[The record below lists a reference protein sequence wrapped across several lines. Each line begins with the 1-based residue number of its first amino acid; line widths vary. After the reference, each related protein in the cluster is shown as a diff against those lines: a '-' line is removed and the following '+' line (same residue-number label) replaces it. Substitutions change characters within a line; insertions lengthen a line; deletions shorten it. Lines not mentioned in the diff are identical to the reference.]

1 MRLIFVFF
9 ALGFGLISAQ
19 AQTRSQL
26 ENQRRKIQEEIKLN
40 RELLG
45 QTQSDSEDALEQL
58 SDIES
63 QLKLQES
70 LIANTQRTLSIL
82 SKDLAKK
89 EAEIQQKKD
98 ELQSLIDEYKKVIY
112 ESYKSKSTQVQ
123 LMYILA
129 SESFTQ
135 AYKRLAYLNQY
146 GEYRRAQ
153 AEEIKSLQLD
163 LEADLILLESERE
176 KQKQL
181 LVESRNEK
189 TSLEKDKAKVE
200 ELRTEILKK
209 EKFYIAELNKKQ
221 AQEDRLAKQIDDLIK
236 KAIAESRKKAKANAK
251 PASSSG
257 FALTPEAKALE
268 AEFAANKG
276 KLPWP
281 VKRGVV
287 TRKYGVQPHE
297 TLKGIKIRSNGIRIA
312 TSKGSEA
319 FAVFEGK
326 VLAIQKQ
333 SDGSKIV
340 IIQHGNYLT
349 FYKNLMQLK
358 INKGDRVKTGQSL
371 GVIVTNK
378 VKNKTELGFAL
389 MKQITRQNPSS
400 WLSPR

>member
-1 MRLIFVFF
+1 MRLILVFI
-9 ALGFGLISAQ
+9 ALGFGLLNVQ

-26 ENQRRKIQEEIKLN
+26 ENQRKKIQNEIKLN

-45 QTQSDSEDALEQL
+45 QTRADSEDALEQL

-63 QLKLQES
+63 QISLQES
-70 LIANTQRTLSIL
+70 LISNTQKTLNAL
-82 SKDLAKK
+82 SKDLKKK
-89 EAEIQQKKD
+89 EDEIQQKKD
-98 ELQSLIDEYKKVIY
+98 ELQALIDEYKKVIY

-146 GEYRRAQ
+146 GDYRRAQ
-153 AEEIKSLQLD
+153 AEEIKELQLD
-163 LEADLILLESERE
+163 LEADLLILEQERIV
-176 KQKQL
+176 QNNL
-181 LVESRNEK
+181 LVESRSEK
-189 TSLEKDKAKVE
+189 AALEKDKEKVE
-200 ELRTEILKK
+200 SLRKAILEK
-209 EKFYIAELNKKQ
+209 EQFYIAEINKKQ
-221 AQEDRLAKQIDDLIK
+221 AQEDRLDKQIDELIK
-236 KAIAESRKKAKANAK
+236 RAIAESRKKTKTTVK
-251 PASSSG
+251 SGSSTG

-268 AEFAANKG
+268 AKFASNKG

-312 TSKGSEA
+312 TSKGA
-319 FAVFEGK
+319 DALAVFNGT
-326 VLAIQKQ
+326 VLAVQKQ

-340 IIQHGNYLT
+340 ILQHGNYLT
-349 FYKNLMQLK
+349 FYKNLIQLK
-358 INKGDRVKTGQSL
+358 VAKGDEVKTGQSL
-371 GVIVTNK
+371 GVVVTNK

-389 MKQITRQNPSS
+389 MKQITRENPAN